1 MKRRFIGL
9 TSALLVSCAPTAPVG
24 PPIAASALCGEI
36 ADIVCDA
43 NATCCRDRDSA
54 CVATQTATCEETL
67 GRFIED
73 PRLAYVPEQGGLLL
87 EQLEARAAMCWSEP
101 FRYDEI
107 ASLFEGTGTALAD
120 CTPIERGG
128 TIASTELQLA
138 ALSCSGDTSCRIH
151 LGSDNSAEGVCERRA
166 TSGNDV
172 CSHAFDCPRET
183 WCNLSSN
190 WRPGDW
196 GRCQPLRANGWAC
209 GSGLECESGYCGR
222 DGCTDR
228 PETERCLSID
238 YPALVNAS
246 EPVAYW
252 RLGERSGL
260 SASDE
265 STFGNDGAYVEPI
278 MRRTDGAIMED
289 DDGALTLSGMNGR
302 VELSTLDGF
311 TRGSSFTFEFWVEKP
326 MMGGGPLLELV
337 KPMGASLRVQLD
349 GARIVASFL
358 GATDMAAT
366 DVATPTDAIGADF
379 NHIAITYDGSHTRL
393 YVNGARVT
401 ELAGEREI
409 PVDGALTL
417 GFRNNMDPMMRAS
430 LTGSLDEFAVYD
442 QALAPAVLMQHFR
455 AGREGAI
462 ENEFVLFAWTR

>member
-9 TSALLVSCAPTAPVG
+9 TSALLFACAPAAPVG
-24 PPIAASALCGEI
+24 PPIAASDLCGEI
-36 ADIVCDA
+36 ADIVCEA
-43 NATCCRDRDSA
+43 NTRCCRDRDTA
-54 CVATQTATCEETL
+54 CVPTQTATCEETL
-67 GRFIED
+67 GRLIED

-87 EQLEARAAMCWSEP
+87 EHLEARAAMCWSEP

-107 ASLFEGTGTALAD
+107 TSLFEGTGDVGAD
-120 CTPIERGG
+120 CTPAERGG
-128 TIASTELQLA
+128 SITAPELRLA
-138 ALSCSGDTSCRIH
+138 ALSCSGDTACRIH
-151 LGSDNSAEGVCERRA
+151 LSRDGAAEGVCEARG
-166 TSGNDV
+166 TSGNDA
-172 CSHAFDCPRET
+172 CSHAFDCPAAT
-183 WCNLSSN
+183 WCNLPSN

-209 GSGLECESGYCGR
+209 GTGLECESGYCGR
-222 DGCTDR
+222 DGCADR
-228 PETERCLSID
+228 PEAERCLSIT
-238 YPALVNAS
+238 YPDLVIGN
-246 EPVAYW
+246 EPMAYW
-252 RLGERSGL
+252 RLGERSGA

-278 MRRTDGAIMED
+278 MRRAEGAIADD
-289 DDGALTLSGMNGR
+289 DDGALTLNGMNGR

-366 DVATPTDAIGADF
+366 DIATPMDAIGEGF
-379 NHIAITYDGSHTRL
+379 HHIAITYDGSRTRL
-393 YVNGARVT
+393 FVNGAQVA
-401 ELAGEREI
+401 EVSGEREI

-442 QALAPAVLMQHFR
+442 QALSAGTLMQHVR
-455 AGREGAI
+455 AGREGPI
-462 ENEFVLFAWTR
+462 ENEFALFAWTR